1 MPAAPRK
8 PPLEQC
14 VIDSLEAYFRD
25 LDGAEPHG
33 IHAMVI
39 AAVEKPLL
47 ATVMKHAE
55 GNQSLAAR
63 WLDINRNTLRK
74 KLAEHKLLKPGE

>member
-1 MPAAPRK
+1 MK
-8 PPLEQC
+8 PTHKTLEQC
-14 VIDSLEAYFRD
+14 VVDSLEGFFRD
-25 LDGAEPHG
+25 RGGSEPHG
-33 IHAMVI
+33 IHAMVM

-47 ATVMKHAE
+47 ATVMKHAQ

>member
-1 MPAAPRK
+1 MSTGPRK
-8 PPLEQC
+8 TTLEQC
-14 VIDSLEAYFRD
+14 VIDSLEAYFED
-25 LDGAEPHG
+25 LGGSEPHS
-33 IHAMVI
+33 IHDMVMQ
-39 AAVEKPLL
+39 AVEKPLL
-47 ATVMKHAE
+47 VTVMRHAQ

>member
-1 MPAAPRK
+1 MPAVPRK
-8 PPLEQC
+8 TTLEQC
-14 VIDSLEAYFRD
+14 VVDSLEAYFDD
-25 LDGAEPHG
+25 LGGSEPHG
-33 IHAMVI
+33 IHAMVL